1 MKEPLHLFEAFGIE
15 IETMLVDVSTLQ
27 VRPICDEVLE
37 VEAGAPTNEV
47 ATGAIAWSNELAA
60 HVIELKTNGPTPRI
74 DDIIAEAFAADVR
87 RIEAIARARG
97 ARVLPTAMHPTM
109 DPARESVLW
118 SHEGRDT
125 YRTYHRVFDCK
136 GHGWTNLQ
144 SCHLNLPFGSDDE
157 FGILHAAVRAVL
169 PLLPSLAAS
178 SPFVEGKF
186 DGTLDRRLAVYVQNQ
201 KRVPS
206 VIGEV
211 IPEPFYTEEDYIR
224 GILEG
229 MFEDIAPLD
238 PEGELQYEWLNS
250 RGAIARF
257 DRSAIEIRVLDAQ
270 ETPWADL
277 AHARLVVALLRALVE
292 ERWVDRARLEELPT
306 TALRSVF
313 DRGIR
318 DAETAMIELPELL
331 QALGRGTRAIRA
343 DVLWQEIYDECAGE
357 ESDRLDAFLRARLQ
371 KGSLATRIVRAV
383 GESPAREA
391 LHEVYAA
398 LGDCAVESRLFDG

>member
-15 IETMLVDVSTLQ
+15 IETMLVDASTLQ

-37 VEAGAPTNEV
+37 TEAGEPTNEV
-47 ATGAIAWSNELAA
+47 ETGTIAWSNELAA
-60 HVIELKTNGPTPRI
+60 HVIELKTNGPAPRI
-74 DDIIAEAFAADVR
+74 DDALAEAFATDVR
-87 RIEAIARARG
+87 RIETIARARG

-118 SHEGRDT
+118 SHEGRDI
-125 YRTYHRVFDCK
+125 YRTYNRVFGCK

-178 SPFVEGKF
+178 SPFVEGQF

-206 VIGEV
+206 VIGDV
-211 IPEPFYTEEDYIR
+211 IPEPVFTEEDYIR

-277 AHARLVVALLRALVE
+277 AQARLVVALVRALVE
-292 ERWVDRARLEELPT
+292 ERWVDRARLEALPT
-306 TALRSVF
+306 AALRGVF
-313 DRGIR
+313 DQGVR
-318 DAETAMIELPELL
+318 DAEAAVIELPELL
-331 QALGRGTRAIRA
+331 QALGRGAPSMRA
-343 DVLWQEIYDECAGE
+343 DALWQEIYDDCVTGE
-357 ESDRLDAFLRARLQ
+357 ADRLDAFLRARLEN
-371 KGSLATRIVRAV
+371 GSLATRIVGAV
-383 GESPAREA
+383 GPSPAPEA

-398 LGDCAVESRLFDG
+398 LGDCALESRLFEG

>member
-1 MKEPLHLFEAFGIE
+1 
-15 IETMLVDVSTLQ
+15 
-27 VRPICDEVLE
+27 
-37 VEAGAPTNEV
+37 
-47 ATGAIAWSNELAA
+47 
-60 HVIELKTNGPTPRI
+60 
-74 DDIIAEAFAADVR
+74 
-87 RIEAIARARG
+87 
-97 ARVLPTAMHPTM
+97 M

-118 SHEGRDT
+118 SHEGRDI
-125 YRTYHRVFDCK
+125 YRTYNRVFGCK

-144 SCHLNLPFGSDDE
+144 SCHLNLPFGNDDE
-157 FGILHAAVRAVL
+157 FGSLHAAVRAVL

-206 VIGEV
+206 VIGDV
-211 IPEPFYTEEDYIR
+211 IPEPVYTEEDYIR

-229 MFEDIAPLD
+229 MFEDIAPFD

-257 DRSAIEIRVLDAQ
+257 DRNAIEIRVLDAQ

-277 AHARLVVALLRALVE
+277 AQARLVVALLRALVE
-292 ERWVDRARLEELPT
+292 ERWIDRGRLEALPT
-306 TALRSVF
+306 AALRSVF

-331 QALGRGTRAIRA
+331 QALGRGSGTMRA
-343 DVLWQEIYDECAGE
+343 DALWQEIYDECMCE
-357 ESDRLDAFLRARLQ
+357 QTDRLDMFLRARLE

-383 GESPAREA
+383 GESPAPEA
-391 LHEVYAA
+391 LLEVYTA
-398 LGDCAVESRLFDG
+398 LADCAVESRLFEG